1 LSDLLENIIL
11 YGNRRYGVNQNMTY
25 SVGPGQFR
33 ACRHFGANPPG
44 VKKDEIEIKIK
55 KMQNKHI
62 KTLLKII
69 KNNVQVDN
77 QEIMKTHCI
86 LKFIP
91 LVV

>member
-1 LSDLLENIIL
+1 MSDYKPL
-11 YGNRRYGVNQNMTY
+11 RK
-25 SVGPGQFR
+25 
-33 ACRHFGANPPG
+33 NPPG

-55 KMQNKHI
+55 KMQNKHM

-86 LKFIP
+86 LKYIP

>member
-1 LSDLLENIIL
+1 MKTHCIL
-11 YGNRRYGVNQNMTY
+11 KYIPLV
-25 SVGPGQFR
+25 VWE
-33 ACRHFGANPPG
+33 NPPG

-55 KMQNKHI
+55 KMQNKHM

-86 LKFIP
+86 LKYIP
-91 LVV
+91 LVVWEKMDKKGC